1 MDAHLEWI
9 RHGDG
14 ADGYLISRVTT
25 SKKMGK
31 PEEMGAACV
40 YLASENAGFMT
51 GATLNI
57 NGGLYYQ

>member
-1 MDAHLEWI
+1 MPMKRL
-9 RHGDG
+9 
-14 ADGYLISRVTT
+14 
-25 SKKMGK
+25 GK

-40 YLASENAGFMT
+40 SPPSENAGFMT